1 MTTQFM
7 SRSTTPARRNTVLQ
21 THHLVDDVWAAAVL
35 ADQINQGYV
44 RETQY
49 SIDLNTGVQQVVK
62 ETNRTVMMTSLY
74 NPHVITDQL
83 RQAGRELRQQLSQ
96 ELTLRMLRGTTN
108 DFDRSIQQA
117 LAVTTQFSTMT
128 HRMEMAVI
136 PCLPDSLRRSQ
147 NRAQTDAVLR
157 QCQPLAADV
166 GAKVDLRVR
175 VVRCFF
181 SKNHGVDFVT
191 TITPNNCAVM
201 FSYKQ
206 AFEAN
211 TELDIRGTV
220 RGHGADL
227 TRLNRVKVI

>member
-1 MTTQFM
+1 MT
-7 SRSTTPARRNTVLQ
+7 RSTTPARRNTVLQ

-49 SIDLNTGVQQVVK
+49 TLDLTTGVQQVVK
-62 ETNRTVMMTSLY
+62 ETNRTVMMASLY
-74 NPHVITDQL
+74 NPDVITGQL

-96 ELTLRMLRGTTN
+96 ELTLRMLRGTTS
-108 DFDRSIQQA
+108 DFDRGIQQA
-117 LAVTTQFSTMT
+117 LAVTTQFSTVT
-128 HRMEMAVI
+128 HRLELAVI

-147 NRAQTDAVLR
+147 SRAQVDAVLR
-157 QCQPLAADV
+157 QCHPVSADV

-175 VVRCFF
+175 VMRCFF

-191 TITPNNCAVM
+191 AVTPDNCAVM

-206 AFEAN
+206 AFAPD
-211 TELDIRGTV
+211 TELTIRGTV
-220 RGHGADL
+220 RGHSADL